1 MYAANACALIW
12 QAIPLHPEIA
22 EVVMRAE
29 AQTLVDEIKSSL
41 ALLRRH
47 L

>member
-1 MYAANACALIW
+1 MHGPVTAFL
-12 QAIPLHPEIA
+12 A
-22 EVVMRAE
+22 EVEVRAE
-29 AQTLVDEIKSSL
+29 VQTLVDEIQQSL

>member
-1 MYAANACALIW
+1 MLR
-12 QAIPLHPEIA
+12 A
-22 EVVMRAE
+22 EV
-29 AQTLVDEIKSSL
+29 QTLVDEIQQSL